1 MPWLLVVKFLLY
13 FLCCDM
19 LYDKASLWEMTF
31 GWIIDSFVFA
41 LQIEKLRKQA
51 EDQEATLLAQE
62 EEVHGKQR
70 ELDALK
76 EEEKKLLE
84 DIKNSEKEIQK
95 LSHDLEVATE
105 INSEV
110 SNSRIF
116 TRKSQLLKSLIFY
129 GNSQRLFWF
138 E

>member
-1 MPWLLVVKFLLY
+1 
-13 FLCCDM
+13 M

-116 TRKSQLLKSLIFY
+116 TRKIIDFLREFATCVSSIFTRKSQLLKSLIFY
-129 GNSQRLFWF
+129 GN
-138 E
+138 

>member
-1 MPWLLVVKFLLY
+1 M
-13 FLCCDM
+13 
-19 LYDKASLWEMTF
+19 
-31 GWIIDSFVFA
+31 
-41 LQIEKLRKQA
+41 RKQA
-51 EDQEATLLAQE
+51 EDQEASLLAQE

-84 DIKNSEKEIQK
+84 EIKASEKEIQK
-95 LSHDLEVATE
+95 LSHDLEVSSE

-110 SNSRIF
+110 CIF
-116 TRKSQLLKSLIFY
+116 FHFVSYIIVKIKIEQCF
-129 GNSQRLFWF
+129 F

>member
-1 MPWLLVVKFLLY
+1 M
-13 FLCCDM
+13 
-19 LYDKASLWEMTF
+19 
-31 GWIIDSFVFA
+31 
-41 LQIEKLRKQA
+41 RKQA
-51 EDQEATLLAQE
+51 EDQEASLLAQE

-84 DIKNSEKEIQK
+84 EIKASEKEIQK
-95 LSHDLEVATE
+95 LSHDLEVSSE

-110 SNSRIF
+110 CIF
-116 TRKSQLLKSLIFY
+116 FHFVSYIIEFLGVSIKIEQYFL
-129 GNSQRLFWF
+129 

>member
-1 MPWLLVVKFLLY
+1 M
-13 FLCCDM
+13 
-19 LYDKASLWEMTF
+19 
-31 GWIIDSFVFA
+31 
-41 LQIEKLRKQA
+41 RKQA
-51 EDQEATLLAQE
+51 EDQEASLLAQE

-84 DIKNSEKEIQK
+84 EIKASEKEIQK
-95 LSHDLEVATE
+95 LSHDLEVSSE

-110 SNSRIF
+110 CIF
-116 TRKSQLLKSLIFY
+116 FHFVSYIIEYLCVKIKIEQYF
-129 GNSQRLFWF
+129 F